1 MMEYLFGAATREAS
15 ETAIKA
21 SIRAEYGQ
29 RDGASFF
36 AAWEAGP
43 SEEAAADAAESA
55 EYWDNYDLAKTV
67 AVAVVRPG
75 RLAAARVLQR
85 SARSFLA
92 RRSAQRLRVRGS
104 LDIMEREVGKVQ
116 RAWRRRRA
124 VNATRS
130 TRSVEAETAKRW
142 RGYEAFRARL
152 LGAGEPVLM
161 WDHANKC
168 TVRAVLRV
176 SRDRSRLKATLAS
189 RVVVRAEIP
198 PPVWGYPENSSKIQV
213 PPFRNARRVEGT
225 ISKIVGIPRRS
236 RKDPY
241 RTVSRTRTG

>member
-1 MMEYLFGAATREAS
+1 MMEYLFGAADVATREAS

-130 TRSVEAETAKRW
+130 TRAVEAETAKRW

-176 SRDRSRLKATLAS
+176 SRDRSRLKATLVS

-198 PPVWGYPENSSKIQV
+198 PPVSGYPKNSSKIEG
-213 PPFRNARRVEGT
+213 PPRFPGTGRLEG
-225 ISKIVGIPRRS
+225 SP
-236 RKDPY
+236 
-241 RTVSRTRTG
+241 